1 MSSQEGILLAAALT
15 LFAAVLLYIYRPS
28 TVKNGTRTILRG
40 VLRALLMVGILLAVT
55 YLGFSVLHF
64 KISAEWT
71 RTIIAFT
78 IAGFF
83 AGSLGKAIFDRVWP
97 ED

>member
-1 MSSQEGILLAAALT
+1 MSSQEGLLAAVVIAAL
-15 LFAAVLLYIYRPS
+15 ASVLLYTYRP
-28 TVKNGTRTILRG
+28 VMLKNGTRNILRS

-71 RTIIAFT
+71 LTIISFT
-78 IAGFF
+78 VAGFF
-83 AGSLGKAIFDRVWP
+83 AGSLGKVIFDRIWP
-97 ED
+97 EG